1 MGHLLVMTYEA
12 PPSSRPAL
20 PDPKTAPEL
29 FEGILTR
36 RMLAYLIDVGILIG
50 ACLVVM
56 VIGLIAGFIT
66 FGLGWAAL
74 PFIIPVVILGYYAV
88 TLGSP
93 RRATIG
99 MAAMDLVLT
108 PTRGKPLDGWR
119 ILIHPIVFWITWW
132 IAWPV
137 SLAIALFTP
146 RREMV
151 HDLIAGTLMVRRS
164 PMEQH
169 WHNMRRASTAS

>member
-1 MGHLLVMTYEA
+1 M
-12 PPSSRPAL
+12 SSSDRIRSRPDL
-20 PDPKTAPEL
+20 PDPSTAPEL
-29 FEGILTR
+29 FEGILMR
-36 RMLAYLIDVGILIG
+36 RVLAYIIDLGILIG
-50 ACLVVM
+50 VSFLILLVGV
-56 VIGLIAGFIT
+56 IAGFLT
-66 FGLGWAAL
+66 FGIGWAVL
-74 PFIIPVVILGYYAV
+74 PIVIPVVILGYYAM
-88 TLGSP
+88 TLGS
-93 RRATIG
+93 RMRATVG

-169 WHNMRRASTAS
+169 WRSVRGAGVTP

>member
-1 MGHLLVMTYEA
+1 MSYETRR
-12 PPSSRPAL
+12 SRPEL

-29 FEGILTR
+29 FDGILTR
-36 RMLAYLIDVGILIG
+36 RVLAYIIDLGILIG
-50 ACLVVM
+50 VTFVILL
-56 VIGLIAGFIT
+56 IGLIAGFIT
-66 FGLGWAAL
+66 FGLGWAVL
-74 PFIIPVVILGYYAV
+74 PVVIPVVILGYYAM
-88 TLGSP
+88 TLGS
-93 RRATIG
+93 RMRATVG

-169 WHNMRRASTAS
+169 WRSMRRADAMP